1 MNRKHKDVN
10 STMVRLTIISF
21 FIIALAA
28 GWSATASKPSAHD
41 SFKEYIESRKHISR
55 ALSGEI
61 KKNSFPTNA
70 FIQFKNEE
78 KEKYKVDYTL
88 DQKLQK
94 QANELLQRYKPDYG
108 AIFMINAETGAILAM
123 ASQQRGNP
131 TGENLNLKATF
142 PAASV
147 FKVITASAAVDGLKV
162 DPQHRIAFN
171 GGNYTLY
178 KNNVLSDKINRWTK
192 FITLKDA
199 FARSI
204 NTAFG
209 RLTMENLNPSV
220 ISEYADKFKFN
231 EDLGTDFNVE
241 QSQAI
246 VPKVKGY
253 ELTQVASGYNR
264 QNTMSP
270 VHGAMIASTII
281 NDGKMVTPYI
291 VESIKNDKNETVY
304 TGKPMYNT
312 PVMSKS
318 SALKIQDMMEQT
330 VLTGTSRK
338 TFRQMVRD
346 KKFREIE
353 MGGKTGHF
361 SGLNPQGTTDWFVGY
376 ANDGDTKIAIA
387 TITVNVKKWTVKSS
401 ALAQMMFK
409 NYYE

>member
-1 MNRKHKDVN
+1 
-10 STMVRLTIISF
+10 MVRLTIISLF
-21 FIIALAA
+21 LIALAA
-28 GWSATASKPSAHD
+28 GFSAMANKSSSQE
-41 SFKEYIESRKHISR
+41 SFKEHAESRRNISR
-55 ALSGEI
+55 ALSSEI
-61 KKNSFPTNA
+61 KKNSYPANA
-70 FIQFKNEE
+70 VININDD
-78 KEKYKVDYTL
+78 KENYKVEYTL
-88 DQKLQK
+88 DKKLQK
-94 QANELLQRYKPDYG
+94 QANDLLQRYKPDYG
-108 AIFMINAETGAILAM
+108 AIFMINAETGEVLAI
-123 ASQQRGNP
+123 ASQQKGNP
-131 TGENLNLKATF
+131 NGENLNLKASF

-147 FKVITASAAVDGLKV
+147 FKVVTATAAVDGAKV
-162 DPQHRIAFN
+162 DPRHRIAFN

-178 KNNVLSDKINRWTK
+178 KSNVLSDKINRWTR

-209 RLTMENLNPSV
+209 RLTMENLNPAV
-220 ISEYADKFKFN
+220 IAEYAGKFMFN
-231 EDLGTDFNVE
+231 EDLGADFNVE

-246 VPKVKGY
+246 IPKEKGF

-270 VHGAMIASTII
+270 VHGAMIASAII

-291 VESIKNDKNETVY
+291 VESVKNDKNEIIY
-304 TGKPMYNT
+304 SGKSTFNT
-312 PVMSKS
+312 PVMSKN
-318 SALKIQDMMEQT
+318 SALKIKDMMEQT

-346 KKFREIE
+346 KKFKEIE

-361 SGLNPQGTTDWFVGY
+361 SGSNPRGTTDWFIGY
-376 ANDGDTKIAIA
+376 ATDGDKKIAIA

-409 NYYE
+409 KYYE